1 MENEAPK
8 NEAPAPALDGAAAV
22 AADVLAAAPDVS
34 DRAGEIEKQLTGKP
48 SADPE
53 APYGRLKNGKP
64 RKEPKRERDNPSA
77 SVLPDDRE
85 AKRVETAGAMV
96 DMVTGMFGALFDP
109 DEWKPSEAEHR
120 TLTHATARFMDSR
133 NLDDLPPG
141 IALVIAFGLYAVPRL
156 AAKEKTKTKVGAFF
170 GWVGKLW
177 QKR

>member
-1 MENEAPK
+1 MENESTDQPTTQ
-8 NEAPAPALDGAAAV
+8 APAVLVGAAAV
-22 AADVLAAAPDVS
+22 ATDVLAAAPAVS
-34 DRAGEIEKQLTGKP
+34 ERAGEIEKQLTGTP
-48 SADPE
+48 PADPE

-64 RKEPKRERDNPSA
+64 RKSPPDKKHAA

-85 AKRVETAGAMV
+85 AKRLDTAGAMV
-96 DMVTGMFGALFDP
+96 DMVSGMFGALFDP

-141 IALVIAFGLYAVPRL
+141 VALVIAFGLYAIPRL

-177 QKR
+177 KK